1 MASMNDSSEFLNKS
15 RHPQA
20 VIRKGHQT
28 MLNQQIKKTIIDAL
42 MNVVD
47 SAPTN
52 SKKTYEPIFQP
63 GNPYQQLSP
72 KPIFQPGNPYQQ
84 LSPKPIFQPENPY
97 TQLANSQ
104 TTVSKSS
111 FDIWMNYVFSVL
123 KIAEPYINPYSYLAT
138 FNKIQNVSTKVTSD
152 YTNKTLEVCK
162 IILDFA
168 RQILSL

>member
-52 SKKTYEPIFQP
+52 SKKPYE
-63 GNPYQQLSP
+63 
-72 KPIFQPGNPYQQ
+72 PIFQPGNPYQQ

-138 FNKIQNVSTKVTSD
+138 FNKIQNVSLKVNSD

-168 RQILSL
+168 RQILNL

>member
-1 MASMNDSSEFLNKS
+1 MMD
-15 RHPQA
+15 H
-20 VIRKGHQT
+20 
-28 MLNQQIKKTIIDAL
+28 QIKTMIVNAI

-52 SKKTYEPIFQP
+52 SKRPHEPIFQP
-63 GNPYQQLSP
+63 V
-72 KPIFQPGNPYQQ
+72 NPYQQ
-84 LSPKPIFQPENPY
+84 LSPKPIFQPESPY
-97 TQLANSQ
+97 TQLINSQ

-123 KIAEPYINPYSYLAT
+123 KIAEPYINPYLYLAT
-138 FNKIQNVSTKVTSD
+138 LNGIQNVSTKVNSD

-168 RQILSL
+168 RQILNL

>member
-52 SKKTYEPIFQP
+52 SKKTYE
-63 GNPYQQLSP
+63 
-72 KPIFQPGNPYQQ
+72 PIFQPGNPYQQ

>member
-1 MASMNDSSEFLNKS
+1 
-15 RHPQA
+15 
-20 VIRKGHQT
+20 

-52 SKKTYEPIFQP
+52 SKKTYE
-63 GNPYQQLSP
+63 
-72 KPIFQPGNPYQQ
+72 PIFQPGNPYQQ